1 MIPLTV
7 TTTVL
12 ADAGADVNVNE
23 VVVPSPVNELT
34 VGFRSE
40 LDNCHDWIV
49 LAAIALVVTVLAPG
63 AIPDWTYC
71 RYTT

>member
-12 ADAGADVNVNE
+12 ADAGGNDNVNE

-40 LDNCHDWIV
+40 LDNCH
-49 LAAIALVVTVLAPG
+49 G
-63 AIPDWTYC
+63 
-71 RYTT
+71 

>member
-1 MIPLTV
+1 MTEAFDGADVNTNEVLLVEQLVTGLCVIPLTV

-12 ADAGADVNVNE
+12 ADAGGKDNVNE

-40 LDNCHDWIV
+40 LDNCH
-49 LAAIALVVTVLAPG
+49 G
-63 AIPDWTYC
+63 
-71 RYTT
+71 